1 MHDYGGSFVKS
12 LSALAVNHDAA
23 THFIAAL
30 GTCIRNADTQNHH
43 RLLHAFNDITE
54 ILTMTSQDRY
64 TLLQL
69 TFPDYWTQYRSLAA
83 TRKEAPRATG

>member
-1 MHDYGGSFVKS
+1 
-12 LSALAVNHDAA
+12 
-23 THFIAAL
+23 
-30 GTCIRNADTQNHH
+30 
-43 RLLHAFNDITE
+43 
-54 ILTMTSQDRY
+54 MTSQDRY